1 MSLSRTL
8 LERLSRNVVL
18 SRRLPTDFGS
28 LPLFVSP
35 GSALRYWRPDLGSFD
50 TMLFDLVR
58 RFVRPNQTV
67 WDIGA
72 NMGLFAF
79 AAAHRVGP
87 RGKVLAVEAD
97 IWCVN
102 LLRRSRSAASNRH
115 LPVDVL
121 PTALSREV
129 GIVKLNV
136 AQRGRATN
144 FLDDVTGSDV
154 TGGVRET
161 VLVPSVSLDWLLEK
175 HSRPDFVKID
185 VEGAEMLALEGATT
199 LLRNQRPVIACEVLP
214 TNQTAVS
221 DLLRHCDYCLFDA
234 VTLESLSGIPWMCEN
249 IIAMPAESRDRP
261 DLAK

>member
-1 MSLSRTL
+1 MSLPRTL

-18 SRRLPTDFGS
+18 SRRLPNDFGRR
-28 LPLFVSP
+28 PLYVSP
-35 GSALRYWRPDLGSFD
+35 GSALKYWRPDLGRFD
-50 TMLFDLVR
+50 PLLFDLVR
-58 RFVRPNQTV
+58 RFVSPDQTI

-102 LLRRSRSAASNRH
+102 LLRRSRSASCNKH
-115 LPVDVL
+115 LSVDIL
-121 PTALSREV
+121 PIALSNEI
-129 GIVKLNV
+129 GITKFNI

-144 FLDDVTGSDV
+144 FLASVIGSAV

-175 HSRPDFVKID
+175 HSQPDFVKID
-185 VEGAEMLALEGATT
+185 VEGAEVLALEGATT
-199 LLRNQRPVIACEVLP
+199 LLRTQRPLIACEVLP
-214 TNQTAVS
+214 ANQAAVS
-221 DLLRHCDYCLFDA
+221 RLLTHCDYCLFDA
-234 VTLESLSGIPWMCEN
+234 VTMGSLSGISWSCEN
-249 IIAMPAESRDRP
+249 VIAMPAESRDRP
-261 DLAK
+261 DLAE